1 MDILNKNQ
9 NLETLFDYNRE
20 NKSYQD
26 YLEYLN
32 LYYKN
37 PTKNDKYDKL
47 FENGHFFLIDKK
59 NPKKKIEI
67 TPSKFT
73 NLKKLYNDLK
83 INNKIILEKIS
94 AIIEKTENYN
104 DEDRNIFNNLKNQY
118 SLYNKKII
126 EIDVI
131 NENYYKSM
139 ESLNLEQINLSNNL
153 AEYYN
158 KRNNIFKNITQSIP
172 KKIKN
177 KLIILFKKNNNKIPS
192 DNEINT
198 IAKNNTIPSKIIEEW
213 FLWIEQCYYY
223 LITKNKLYEII
234 KEINLKEKEFENKN
248 KYMILKLPEII
259 LE

>member
-67 TPSKFT
+67 TPAKFT

-104 DEDRNIFNNLKNQY
+104 DEDRNIFNDLKNKY

-177 KLIILFKKNNNKIPS
+177 KLIILFKKNNNKIPP
-192 DNEINT
+192 DNEINI
-198 IAKNNTIPSKIIEEW
+198 IAKNNTIPSKVLDEW

-234 KEINLKEKEFENKN
+234 KEINSKEKEFENKN
-248 KYMILKLPEII
+248 KYMLLKLPEIT
-259 LE
+259 L

>member
-47 FENGHFFLIDKK
+47 YENGHFFLIDKK

-73 NLKKLYNDLK
+73 DLKKLYNDLK

-104 DEDRNIFNNLKNQY
+104 DEDRNIFNDLKNKY

-198 IAKNNTIPSKIIEEW
+198 IAKNNTIPSKVIDEW

-234 KEINLKEKEFENKN
+234 KEINGKEKEFENKN
-248 KYMILKLPEII
+248 KYMLLKLPEII
-259 LE
+259 L

>member
-9 NLETLFDYNRE
+9 NLESLFDYDRE

-47 FENGHFFLIDKK
+47 FEEGHFFLIDKK

-73 NLKKLYNDLK
+73 DLKKLYNDLK

-104 DEDRNIFNNLKNQY
+104 DEDRNIFNDLKNQY

-139 ESLNLEQINLSNNL
+139 ETLNQEQINLSNSL

-158 KRNNIFKNITQSIP
+158 KRNNIFKDITQSIP
-172 KKIKN
+172 KNIKN
-177 KLIILFKKNNNKIPS
+177 KLIILFKKKNNKIPS
-192 DNEINT
+192 DNEINI
-198 IAKNNTIPSKIIEEW
+198 IAKNNIIPSKVLDEW

-234 KEINLKEKEFENKN
+234 KEINIKEKEFENKN
-248 KYMILKLPEII
+248 KYMLLKLPEII
-259 LE
+259 L

>member
-73 NLKKLYNDLK
+73 DLKKLYNDLK

-104 DEDRNIFNNLKNQY
+104 DEDRNIFNDLKNKY

-192 DNEINT
+192 DNEINI
-198 IAKNNTIPSKIIEEW
+198 IAKNNTIPSKVIDEW

-234 KEINLKEKEFENKN
+234 KEINGKEKEFENKN
-248 KYMILKLPEII
+248 KYMLLKLPEII
-259 LE
+259 L

>member
-47 FENGHFFLIDKK
+47 YENGHFYLIDKK

-73 NLKKLYNDLK
+73 DLKKLYNDLK

-104 DEDRNIFNNLKNQY
+104 DEDRNIFNDLKNKY

-158 KRNNIFKNITQSIP
+158 KRNNIFKSITQSIP

-177 KLIILFKKNNNKIPS
+177 KLIILFKKNNNKIPP

-198 IAKNNTIPSKIIEEW
+198 LAKNNTIPSKVLDEW

-234 KEINLKEKEFENKN
+234 KEINGKEKEFENKN
-248 KYMILKLPEII
+248 KYMLLKLPEIT
-259 LE
+259 L

>member
-47 FENGHFFLIDKK
+47 FENGNFFLIDKK

-73 NLKKLYNDLK
+73 DLKKLYNDLK

-104 DEDRNIFNNLKNQY
+104 DEDRNIFNDLKNKY

-158 KRNNIFKNITQSIP
+158 KRNNIFKSITQSIP

-177 KLIILFKKNNNKIPS
+177 KLIILFKKNNNKIPP
-192 DNEINT
+192 DNEINI
-198 IAKNNTIPSKIIEEW
+198 IAKNNTIPSKVLDEW

-223 LITKNKLYEII
+223 LITKTKLYEII
-234 KEINLKEKEFENKN
+234 KEINGKEKEFENKN
-248 KYMILKLPEII
+248 KYMLLKLPEIT
-259 LE
+259 L

>member
-9 NLETLFDYNRE
+9 NLEILFDYNRE

-47 FENGHFFLIDKK
+47 YENGHFFLIDKK

-73 NLKKLYNDLK
+73 DLKKLYNDLK

-104 DEDRNIFNNLKNQY
+104 DEDRNIFNDLKNKY

-158 KRNNIFKNITQSIP
+158 KRNNIFKSITQSIP

-177 KLIILFKKNNNKIPS
+177 KLIILFKKNNNKIPP
-192 DNEINT
+192 DNEINI
-198 IAKNNTIPSKIIEEW
+198 IAKNNTIPSKVLDEW

-234 KEINLKEKEFENKN
+234 KVINGKEKEFENKN
-248 KYMILKLPEII
+248 KYMLLKLPEIT
-259 LE
+259 L

>member
-104 DEDRNIFNNLKNQY
+104 DEDRNIFNDLKNKY

-192 DNEINT
+192 DNEINI
-198 IAKNNTIPSKIIEEW
+198 IAKNNTIPSKVIDEW

-223 LITKNKLYEII
+223 LITKTKLYEII
-234 KEINLKEKEFENKN
+234 KEINGKEKEFENKN
-248 KYMILKLPEII
+248 KYMLLKLPEII
-259 LE
+259 L

>member
-1 MDILNKNQ
+1 M
-9 NLETLFDYNRE
+9 NLR
-20 NKSYQD
+20 
-26 YLEYLN
+26 
-32 LYYKN
+32 
-37 PTKNDKYDKL
+37 
-47 FENGHFFLIDKK
+47 I
-59 NPKKKIEI
+59 
-67 TPSKFT
+67 
-73 NLKKLYNDLK
+73 
-83 INNKIILEKIS
+83 KIILEKIS

-177 KLIILFKKNNNKIPS
+177 KLIILFKKNNNKILS
-192 DNEINT
+192 DNEINK
-198 IAKNNTIPSKIIEEW
+198 IAKNNTIPSKVIDEW

-234 KEINLKEKEFENKN
+234 KEINGKEKEFENKN
-248 KYMILKLPEII
+248 KYMLLKLPEII
-259 LE
+259 L

>member
-47 FENGHFFLIDKK
+47 YENGHFFLIDKK

-73 NLKKLYNDLK
+73 DLKKLYNDLK

-104 DEDRNIFNNLKNQY
+104 DEDRNIFNDLKNQY

-172 KKIKN
+172 KNVKN
-177 KLIILFKKNNNKIPS
+177 KLIILFKKNNNKILS

-198 IAKNNTIPSKIIEEW
+198 IAKNNTIPSKVIDEW
-213 FLWIEQCYYY
+213 FLWIEQCHYY

-234 KEINLKEKEFENKN
+234 KEINIKEKEFENKN
-248 KYMILKLPEII
+248 KYMLLKLPEIT
-259 LE
+259 L

>member
-47 FENGHFFLIDKK
+47 FEKGHFFLIDKK

-73 NLKKLYNDLK
+73 DLKKLYNDLK

-104 DEDRNIFNNLKNQY
+104 DEDRNIFNDLKNKY

-126 EIDVI
+126 EIDII

-177 KLIILFKKNNNKIPS
+177 KLIILFKKNDNKILS
-192 DNEINT
+192 DNEINK
-198 IAKNNTIPSKIIEEW
+198 IAKNNTIPSKVIDEW

-234 KEINLKEKEFENKN
+234 KEINGKEKEFENKN
-248 KYMILKLPEII
+248 KYMLLKLPEIT
-259 LE
+259 L

>member
-47 FENGHFFLIDKK
+47 FENGNFFLIDKK

-73 NLKKLYNDLK
+73 DLKKLYNDLK

-104 DEDRNIFNNLKNQY
+104 DEDRNIFNNLKNKY

-158 KRNNIFKNITQSIP
+158 KRNNIFKSITQSIP

-177 KLIILFKKNNNKIPS
+177 KLIILFKKNNNKIPP
-192 DNEINT
+192 DNEINI
-198 IAKNNTIPSKIIEEW
+198 IAKNNTIPSKVLDEW

-223 LITKNKLYEII
+223 LITKTKLYEII
-234 KEINLKEKEFENKN
+234 KEINGKEKEFENKN
-248 KYMILKLPEII
+248 KYMLLKLPEIT
-259 LE
+259 L

>member
-9 NLETLFDYNRE
+9 NLEILFDYNRE

-73 NLKKLYNDLK
+73 DLKKLYNDLK

-104 DEDRNIFNNLKNQY
+104 DEDRNIFNDLKNKY
-118 SLYNKKII
+118 LLYNKKII

-139 ESLNLEQINLSNNL
+139 ETLNLEQINLSNNL

-172 KKIKN
+172 KNIKN

-192 DNEINT
+192 DNEISI
-198 IAKNNTIPSKIIEEW
+198 IAKNNTIPSKVLDEW

-223 LITKNKLYEII
+223 LIIKNKLYEII
-234 KEINLKEKEFENKN
+234 KEINVKEKEFENKN
-248 KYMILKLPEII
+248 KYMLLKLPEII
-259 LE
+259 L

>member
-104 DEDRNIFNNLKNQY
+104 DEDRNIFNNLKNKY

-172 KKIKN
+172 KNIKN

-198 IAKNNTIPSKIIEEW
+198 IAKNNTIPSKVIDEW

-234 KEINLKEKEFENKN
+234 KEINGKEKEFENKN
-248 KYMILKLPEII
+248 KYMLLKLPEIT
-259 LE
+259 L

>member
-47 FENGHFFLIDKK
+47 FENGNFFLIDKK

-73 NLKKLYNDLK
+73 DLKKLYNDLK

-104 DEDRNIFNNLKNQY
+104 DEDRNIFNDLKNKY

-158 KRNNIFKNITQSIP
+158 KRNNIFNNITQSIP
-172 KKIKN
+172 KNIKN

-198 IAKNNTIPSKIIEEW
+198 IAKNNTIPSKVIDEW

-234 KEINLKEKEFENKN
+234 KEINGKEKEFENKN
-248 KYMILKLPEII
+248 KYMLLKLPEII
-259 LE
+259 L

>member
-47 FENGHFFLIDKK
+47 YENGHFFLIDKK

-73 NLKKLYNDLK
+73 DLKKLYNDLK

-104 DEDRNIFNNLKNQY
+104 DEDRNIFNDLKNKY

-172 KKIKN
+172 KNVKN
-177 KLIILFKKNNNKIPS
+177 KLIILFKKNNNKILS

-198 IAKNNTIPSKIIEEW
+198 IAKNNTIPSKVIDEW
-213 FLWIEQCYYY
+213 FLWIEQCHYY

-234 KEINLKEKEFENKN
+234 KEINIKEKEFENKN
-248 KYMILKLPEII
+248 KYMLLKLPEIT
-259 LE
+259 L

>member
-67 TPSKFT
+67 TPSKFID
-73 NLKKLYNDLK
+73 LKKLYNDLK

-104 DEDRNIFNNLKNQY
+104 DEDRNIFNDLKNKY

-139 ESLNLEQINLSNNL
+139 ESLNIEQINLSNNL

-198 IAKNNTIPSKIIEEW
+198 IAKSNTIPSKVIDEW

-234 KEINLKEKEFENKN
+234 KEINGKEKEFENKN
-248 KYMILKLPEII
+248 KYMLLKLPEIT
-259 LE
+259 L

>member
-47 FENGHFFLIDKK
+47 YENGHFFLIDKK

-73 NLKKLYNDLK
+73 DLKKLYNDLK

-104 DEDRNIFNNLKNQY
+104 DEDRNIFNDLKNKY

-158 KRNNIFKNITQSIP
+158 KRNNIFKSITQSIP

-177 KLIILFKKNNNKIPS
+177 KLIILFKKNNNKIPP
-192 DNEINT
+192 DNEINI
-198 IAKNNTIPSKIIEEW
+198 IAKNNTIPSKVLDEW

-248 KYMILKLPEII
+248 KYMLLKLPEII
-259 LE
+259 L

>member
-1 MDILNKNQ
+1 MIKKIL
-9 NLETLFDYNRE
+9 
-20 NKSYQD
+20 
-26 YLEYLN
+26 
-32 LYYKN
+32 
-37 PTKNDKYDKL
+37 
-47 FENGHFFLIDKK
+47 
-59 NPKKKIEI
+59 KKKIEI

-73 NLKKLYNDLK
+73 DLKKLYNDLK

-104 DEDRNIFNNLKNQY
+104 DEDRNIFNNLKNKY

-192 DNEINT
+192 DNEINK
-198 IAKNNTIPSKIIEEW
+198 IAKNNTIPSKVIDEW

-234 KEINLKEKEFENKN
+234 KEINSKEKEFENKN
-248 KYMILKLPEII
+248 KYMLLKLPEIT
-259 LE
+259 L

>member
-47 FENGHFFLIDKK
+47 FENGNFFLIDKK

-73 NLKKLYNDLK
+73 DLKKLYNDLK

-104 DEDRNIFNNLKNQY
+104 DEDRNIFNDLKNKY

-158 KRNNIFKNITQSIP
+158 KVTGEVIP
-172 KKIKN
+172 RVG
-177 KLIILFKKNNNKIPS
+177 
-192 DNEINT
+192 DHVD
-198 IAKNNTIPSKIIEEW
+198 IEGED
-213 FLWIEQCYYY
+213 YG
-223 LITKNKLYEII
+223 
-234 KEINLKEKEFENKN
+234 
-248 KYMILKLPEII
+248 
-259 LE
+259 

>member
-47 FENGHFFLIDKK
+47 YENGHFFLIDKK

-73 NLKKLYNDLK
+73 DLKKLYNDLK

-104 DEDRNIFNNLKNQY
+104 DEDRNIFNDLKNKY

-198 IAKNNTIPSKIIEEW
+198 IAKNNTIPSKVIDEW

-223 LITKNKLYEII
+223 LITKTKLYEII
-234 KEINLKEKEFENKN
+234 KEINGKEKEFENKN
-248 KYMILKLPEII
+248 KYMLLKLPEII
-259 LE
+259 L

>member
-47 FENGHFFLIDKK
+47 FENGNFFLIDKK

-73 NLKKLYNDLK
+73 DLKKLYNDLK

-104 DEDRNIFNNLKNQY
+104 DEDRNIFNNLKNKY

-192 DNEINT
+192 DNEINK
-198 IAKNNTIPSKIIEEW
+198 IAKNNTIPSKVIDEW

-234 KEINLKEKEFENKN
+234 KEINGKEKEFENKN
-248 KYMILKLPEII
+248 KYMLLKLPEIT
-259 LE
+259 L

>member
-172 KKIKN
+172 KNIKN

>member
-172 KKIKN
+172 KNIKN

-223 LITKNKLYEII
+223 LITKNKL
-234 KEINLKEKEFENKN
+234 
-248 KYMILKLPEII
+248 
-259 LE
+259 

>member
-9 NLETLFDYNRE
+9 NLEILFDYNRE

-47 FENGHFFLIDKK
+47 FENGQFFLIDKK

-73 NLKKLYNDLK
+73 DLKKLYNDLK

-104 DEDRNIFNNLKNQY
+104 DEDRNIFNDLKNKY

-198 IAKNNTIPSKIIEEW
+198 IAKNNTIPSKVIDEW

-234 KEINLKEKEFENKN
+234 KEINSKEKEFENKN
-248 KYMILKLPEII
+248 KYMLLKLPEIT
-259 LE
+259 L

>member
-47 FENGHFFLIDKK
+47 YENGHFFLIDKK

-73 NLKKLYNDLK
+73 DLKKLYNDLK

-104 DEDRNIFNNLKNQY
+104 DEDRNIFNDLKNKY

-192 DNEINT
+192 DNEINI
-198 IAKNNTIPSKIIEEW
+198 IAKNNTIPSKVIDEW

-234 KEINLKEKEFENKN
+234 KEINGKEKEFENKN
-248 KYMILKLPEII
+248 KYMLLKLPEIT
-259 LE
+259 L

>member
-47 FENGHFFLIDKK
+47 FENGKFFLIDKK

-73 NLKKLYNDLK
+73 DLKKLYNDLK

-104 DEDRNIFNNLKNQY
+104 DEDRNIFNDLKNKY

-192 DNEINT
+192 DNEINK
-198 IAKNNTIPSKIIEEW
+198 IAKNNTIPSKVIDEW

-234 KEINLKEKEFENKN
+234 KEINGKEKEFENKN
-248 KYMILKLPEII
+248 KYMLLKLPEIT
-259 LE
+259 L

>member
-47 FENGHFFLIDKK
+47 FENGNFFLIDKK

-73 NLKKLYNDLK
+73 DLKKLYNDLK

-104 DEDRNIFNNLKNQY
+104 DEDRNIFNDLKNKY

-192 DNEINT
+192 DNEINK
-198 IAKNNTIPSKIIEEW
+198 IAKNNTIPSKVIDEW

-234 KEINLKEKEFENKN
+234 KEINGKEKEFENKN
-248 KYMILKLPEII
+248 KYMLLKLPEIT
-259 LE
+259 L

>member
-47 FENGHFFLIDKK
+47 FENGNFFLIDKK

-73 NLKKLYNDLK
+73 DLKKLYNDLK

-104 DEDRNIFNNLKNQY
+104 DEDRNIFNNLKNKY

-192 DNEINT
+192 DNEINK
-198 IAKNNTIPSKIIEEW
+198 IAKNNTIPSKVIDEW

-234 KEINLKEKEFENKN
+234 KEINAKEKEFENKN
-248 KYMILKLPEII
+248 KYMLLKLPEIT
-259 LE
+259 L

>member
-47 FENGHFFLIDKK
+47 FENGNFFLIDKK

-73 NLKKLYNDLK
+73 DLKKLYNDLK

-104 DEDRNIFNNLKNQY
+104 DEDRNIFNNLKNKY

-172 KKIKN
+172 KNIKN

-192 DNEINT
+192 DNEINK
-198 IAKNNTIPSKIIEEW
+198 IAKNNTIPSKVIDEW

-234 KEINLKEKEFENKN
+234 KEINGKEKEFENKN
-248 KYMILKLPEII
+248 KYMLLKLPEIT
-259 LE
+259 L

>member
-73 NLKKLYNDLK
+73 DLKKLYNDLK

-104 DEDRNIFNNLKNQY
+104 DEDRNIFNDLKNKY

-192 DNEINT
+192 DNEINK
-198 IAKNNTIPSKIIEEW
+198 IAKNNTIPSKVIDEW

-234 KEINLKEKEFENKN
+234 KEINSKEKEFENKN
-248 KYMILKLPEII
+248 KYMLLKLPEIT
-259 LE
+259 L

>member
-47 FENGHFFLIDKK
+47 YENGHFFLIDKK

-73 NLKKLYNDLK
+73 DLKKLYNDLK

-104 DEDRNIFNNLKNQY
+104 DEDRNIFNDLKNKY

-192 DNEINT
+192 DNEINK
-198 IAKNNTIPSKIIEEW
+198 IAKNNTIPSKVIDEW

-234 KEINLKEKEFENKN
+234 KEINAKEKEFENKN
-248 KYMILKLPEII
+248 KYMLLKLPEIT
-259 LE
+259 L

>member
-73 NLKKLYNDLK
+73 DLKKLYNNLK

-104 DEDRNIFNNLKNQY
+104 DEDRNIFNDLKNKY

-126 EIDVI
+126 EIDLI

-177 KLIILFKKNNNKIPS
+177 KLIILFKKNNHKILS

-198 IAKNNTIPSKIIEEW
+198 IAKNNTIPSKVIDEW

-234 KEINLKEKEFENKN
+234 KEINGKEKEFENKN
-248 KYMILKLPEII
+248 KYMLLKLPEII
-259 LE
+259 L